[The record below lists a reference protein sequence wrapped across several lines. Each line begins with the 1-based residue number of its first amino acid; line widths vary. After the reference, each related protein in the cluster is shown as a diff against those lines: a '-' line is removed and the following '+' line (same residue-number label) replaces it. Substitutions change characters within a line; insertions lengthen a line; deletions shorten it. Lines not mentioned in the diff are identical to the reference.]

1 MRVALGILIIVF
13 AVSLFLLN
21 LSLGVFPFAESLRIP
36 SFSFEKDR
44 EGDSVLDHLVQRLDQ
59 ERENFSVQELQK
71 KVAAP
76 TPIKVFQQATS
87 AIALDKIQVQVATNA
102 QRQQNGLPP
111 LPANAILDHIA
122 RAKARDMFDLQYFAH
137 ESPTGKGVGDLAD
150 EFGYEYLA
158 IGENLALG
166 NYQNE
171 QALVQAWMDSPGHR
185 ANILNEKYRE
195 IGIAVAKGNF
205 EGQEVWLAVQ
215 TFGVALSVCPVP
227 AESVKNEIEIKKLEL
242 RELQILLD
250 VIKEELENTQPKRG
264 QAYQDKV
271 DQFNSLVEQYNKTVA
286 ETQTLIKGYNVQV
299 EVFNQCAN
307 NGQ

>member
-13 AVSLFLLN
+13 AASLFLLN
-21 LSLGVFPFAESLRIP
+21 LSLGVFPFAESLQIP

-44 EGDSVLDHLVQRLDQ
+44 EGDSVLDHLVERLDQ

-87 AIALDKIQVQVATNA
+87 AVTLDKIQVQVATNV

-111 LPANAILDHIA
+111 LLANVTLDHIA
-122 RAKARDMFDLQYFAH
+122 QAKAQDMFDLQYFEH
-137 ESPTGKGVGDLAD
+137 ESPVGKGVGDLAD

-166 NYQNE
+166 NYASE
-171 QALVQAWMDSPGHR
+171 QALVQAWMDSPGHK

-215 TFGVALSVCPVP
+215 TFGLALSVCPVP
-227 AESVKNEIEIKKLEL
+227 EESVKNEIEIKKLEL

-250 VIKEELENTQPKRG
+250 VIKEELEKRG

-271 DQFNSLVEQYNKTVA
+271 DQFNGLVEQYNATILKTQA
-286 ETQTLIKGYNVQV
+286 LIAGYNIQV

-307 NGQ
+307 NGE